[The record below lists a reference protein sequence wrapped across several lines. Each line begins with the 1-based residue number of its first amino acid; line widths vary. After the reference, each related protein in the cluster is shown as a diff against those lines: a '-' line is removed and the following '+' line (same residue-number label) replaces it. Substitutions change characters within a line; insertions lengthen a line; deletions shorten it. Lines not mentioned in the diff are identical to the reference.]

1 MDLLKVD
8 YDKCIKCGICVE
20 ACPSCILSM
29 GELGPECNFD
39 RGCMSCGHC
48 VAICP
53 TAAMDN
59 KYVPLEEQLPL
70 PMPVLDAET
79 AYNFLRMRRS
89 VRMFKPQPP
98 TESDVRKLLEVCR
111 YAPTAGN
118 SQGMYYIVIS
128 DKEKIRAIADATAQW
143 MEQEISEGSSN
154 SRYFTTVLRAYR
166 ERGQDIIARNAPMVI
181 FALAR
186 RLNTTGVSNAEQS
199 WAYAELYAPT
209 LGMGTTIAGFIQTCG
224 IAGYKPLLDL
234 VEVPA
239 KQKIVGA
246 LMVGY
251 PKYKFQRL
259 VERQHLKVEFK

>member
-98 TESDVRKLLEVCR
+98 TVDQETLRSETILPRFLYYRFQSAHFSLDSP
-111 YAPTAGN
+111 AN
-118 SQGMYYIVIS
+118 SNYV
-128 DKEKIRAIADATAQW
+128 
-143 MEQEISEGSSN
+143 
-154 SRYFTTVLRAYR
+154 
-166 ERGQDIIARNAPMVI
+166 
-181 FALAR
+181 
-186 RLNTTGVSNAEQS
+186 
-199 WAYAELYAPT
+199 
-209 LGMGTTIAGFIQTCG
+209 
-224 IAGYKPLLDL
+224 
-234 VEVPA
+234 
-239 KQKIVGA
+239 
-246 LMVGY
+246 
-251 PKYKFQRL
+251 
-259 VERQHLKVEFK
+259 QHLYRATYQGNTFHRND

>member
-89 VRMFKPQPP
+89 VRMFKPELLLRLQH
-98 TESDVRKLLEVCR
+98 SGWNRKLQKEVL
-111 YAPTAGN
+111 TA
-118 SQGMYYIVIS
+118 
-128 DKEKIRAIADATAQW
+128 
-143 MEQEISEGSSN
+143 
-154 SRYFTTVLRAYR
+154 
-166 ERGQDIIARNAPMVI
+166 DI
-181 FALAR
+181 L
-186 RLNTTGVSNAEQS
+186 L
-199 WAYAELYAPT
+199 LY
-209 LGMGTTIAGFIQTCG
+209 
-224 IAGYKPLLDL
+224 
-234 VEVPA
+234 
-239 KQKIVGA
+239 
-246 LMVGY
+246 
-251 PKYKFQRL
+251 
-259 VERQHLKVEFK
+259 

>member
-1 MDLLKVD
+1 
-8 YDKCIKCGICVE
+8 
-20 ACPSCILSM
+20 
-29 GELGPECNFD
+29 
-39 RGCMSCGHC
+39 
-48 VAICP
+48 
-53 TAAMDN
+53 
-59 KYVPLEEQLPL
+59 
-70 PMPVLDAET
+70 MPVLDAET
-79 AYNFLRMRRS
+79 AYNFLRMRLS

-128 DKEKIRAIADATAQW
+128 DKEKIRAIAEATAQW

-166 ERGQDIIARNAPMVI
+166 ERGQDIIARNAPMLI

-209 LGMGTTIAGFIQTCG
+209 IGMGTTIAGFIQTCG

>member
-79 AYNFLRMRRS
+79 AYNFLRMRH
-89 VRMFKPQPP
+89 
-98 TESDVRKLLEVCR
+98 
-111 YAPTAGN
+111 
-118 SQGMYYIVIS
+118 MYVNCLKYVAMRQQQVIH
-128 DKEKIRAIADATAQW
+128 
-143 MEQEISEGSSN
+143 
-154 SRYFTTVLRAYR
+154 R
-166 ERGQDIIARNAPMVI
+166 ECII
-181 FALAR
+181 
-186 RLNTTGVSNAEQS
+186 
-199 WAYAELYAPT
+199 
-209 LGMGTTIAGFIQTCG
+209 
-224 IAGYKPLLDL
+224 
-234 VEVPA
+234 
-239 KQKIVGA
+239 
-246 LMVGY
+246 
-251 PKYKFQRL
+251 
-259 VERQHLKVEFK
+259 

>member
-79 AYNFLRMRRS
+79 AYNFCGCVDQFVCLNRIHQLSQMYVNCLKYAAMR
-89 VRMFKPQPP
+89 Q
-98 TESDVRKLLEVCR
+98 
-111 YAPTAGN
+111 
-118 SQGMYYIVIS
+118 QQVIH
-128 DKEKIRAIADATAQW
+128 
-143 MEQEISEGSSN
+143 
-154 SRYFTTVLRAYR
+154 R
-166 ERGQDIIARNAPMVI
+166 ECII
-181 FALAR
+181 
-186 RLNTTGVSNAEQS
+186 
-199 WAYAELYAPT
+199 
-209 LGMGTTIAGFIQTCG
+209 
-224 IAGYKPLLDL
+224 
-234 VEVPA
+234 
-239 KQKIVGA
+239 
-246 LMVGY
+246 
-251 PKYKFQRL
+251 
-259 VERQHLKVEFK
+259 